1 MAFKKDKDQSDKNVQ
16 QDTAMLDDKD
26 LEKTI
31 TRKRKLQLML
41 QKTRYTWLLQ
51 MDSQKNQLQRSKQ

>member
-26 LEKTI
+26 LKKMI